1 MVDILLKGDET
12 GYDAVGTYILR
23 YWEHNIPD
31 DVIVSLGISYD
42 GNTYDLVKEVAYPAG
57 FCGNDIEFVSDWWEG
72 QKYIKL
78 FGIKTVKELDIYGG
92 IYDEEE

>member
-1 MVDILLKGDET
+1 MVDIILKGDET

-23 YWEHNIPD
+23 YWEHNIPA

-42 GNTYDLVKEVAYPAG
+42 ENTYDLVKEVAYPAG
-57 FCGNDIEFVSDWWEG
+57 FCGNDIEFLSDWWEG

-78 FGIKTVKELDIYGG
+78 FGIKTVRELDVSGG
-92 IYDEEE
+92 IYEGG